1 MGTVIK
7 KEFWTVEQIFKFV
20 DERLDKHAFYPWGI
34 EEGASKREVIDMLIE
49 DAVGRGSNKTVI
61 KCVFNGYPLPNIV
74 FCRARLDPYDEG
86 FDENIGE
93 DAWVFC
99 SGQLVLGTL
108 YALREGLTERAKAW
122 TDEENPSW
130 WEGETYKTMCDK
142 ASMGDKE
149 AKERLAAFHSC
160 EIPVIRIL
168 EMDNRNMDDIGDINE
183 ILDCYAD

>member
-1 MGTVIK
+1 MGAVIK

-20 DERLDKHAFYPWGI
+20 DERLDKRAFYVWRTK
-34 EEGASKREVIDMLIE
+34 EGASKREVIDKMIE
-49 DAVGRGSNKTVI
+49 EADREYGAPAIN
-61 KCVFNGYPLPNIV
+61 CVFNDYPLPNIV
-74 FCRARLDPYDEG
+74 LCRARLYPYGRYRED
-86 FDENIGE
+86 IGE
-93 DAWVFC
+93 DVWVAC

-108 YALREGLTERAKAW
+108 YAFREGLTERAKAW

-130 WEGETYKTMCDK
+130 WEGESYKTMCDK

-149 AKERLAAFHSC
+149 AKEQFEAFNSC